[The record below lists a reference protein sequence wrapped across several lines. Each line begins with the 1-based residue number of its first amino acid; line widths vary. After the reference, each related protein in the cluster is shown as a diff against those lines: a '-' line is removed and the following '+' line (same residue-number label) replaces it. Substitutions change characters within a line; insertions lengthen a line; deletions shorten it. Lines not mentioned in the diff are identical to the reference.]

1 MTLFSTPKGELEIM
15 HEMLCPKCFR
25 KLKSHTFTLVCHSC
39 KQKWQVDWFD
49 GVYQLGVIPLSM
61 TKEK

>member
-1 MTLFSTPKGELEIM
+1 M

-25 KLKSHTFTLVCHSC
+25 KLKSHTFTLVCHNC

-49 GVYQLGVIPLSM
+49 GVYQMGVTPLSM
-61 TKEK
+61 AKEK